1 MRYVKFGTYTGAENM
16 QIDSDLLDEAI
27 EKQLQEPIFRL
38 YAWKPRCISL
48 GRNQKDD
55 FLEANGV
62 KEDVVRRLTGGRALL
77 HDDEITYSYVTP
89 ISAIPDGET
98 ISASYKYISGILIDF
113 FKTLGVNLE
122 FGGGA
127 PKLPM
132 GQVKGSMKFD
142 YCMLISTG
150 ADVCYQGKK
159 IIGSAQYRK
168 QGYILQHG
176 GILFGYN
183 KELLESLFHEEVTK
197 DSIITVKD
205 ILPDM
210 TKEEFVRRF
219 EEFISTK

>member
-38 YAWKPRCISL
+38 YAWEPRCISL
-48 GRNQKDD
+48 GRNQKED

-77 HDDEITYSYVTP
+77 HDNEITYSYVTP
-89 ISAIPDGET
+89 ISIIPDGET

-113 FKTLGVNLE
+113 FKTLGVELD
-122 FGGGA
+122 FGGT
-127 PKLPM
+127 PKFSM

-176 GILFGYN
+176 GILFGYD

-197 DSIITVKD
+197 DSIITVND

-210 TKEEFVRRF
+210 TKEEFVKRF
-219 EEFISTK
+219 EEFIINR